1 MRSFLTLEQSS
12 ALQSLEYAF
21 RKNDR
26 KTLLYKLLPGYV
38 WLLCLPWIVSM
49 GSILLGGWLVAVVVV
64 QSHEAETMIDD
75 EKVGHFVDAVP
86 PFISV
91 CHLVP
96 SCFLREF
103 INCLGVNQANKLT
116 LPVSIKCHLTRFRSA
131 TNLQPQSYVET
142 QFISTI
148 DIVCPDPI
156 TEFWFGGMQYQLTHH
171 LFPTLPRYDLPHLQ
185 PVQLCPF
192 HRFAL
197 SLLDADACSISSATG
212 TSTESS
218 SP

>member
-1 MRSFLTLEQSS
+1 LNSCFSLADAPFLTLEQSS

-86 PFISV
+86 
-91 CHLVP
+91 HLYP
-96 SCFLREF
+96 CA
-103 INCLGVNQANKLT
+103 I
-116 LPVSIKCHLTRFRSA
+116 
-131 TNLQPQSYVET
+131 
-142 QFISTI
+142 
-148 DIVCPDPI
+148 
-156 TEFWFGGMQYQLTHH
+156 
-171 LFPTLPRYDLPHLQ
+171 LFPR
-185 PVQLCPF
+185 VFCGN
-192 HRFAL
+192 L
-197 SLLDADACSISSATG
+197 STVLG
-212 TSTESS
+212 
-218 SP
+218 